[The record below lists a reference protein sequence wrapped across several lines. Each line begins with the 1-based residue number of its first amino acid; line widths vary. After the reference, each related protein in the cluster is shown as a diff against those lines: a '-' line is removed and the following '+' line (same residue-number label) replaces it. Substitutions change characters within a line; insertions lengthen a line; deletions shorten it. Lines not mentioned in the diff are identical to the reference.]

1 MERPSVANQSNLSLI
16 EDYYQRW
23 LNDPGSV
30 DTSWRNF
37 FEGYDLGRQSGDE
50 SAPSGAVIAGQGQ
63 AAVTRLIDAYR
74 AFGHYL
80 ADLDPLRLT
89 KGRESPEHLEPAAFG
104 LSEADMDRVFYNK
117 LSPSGAS
124 TLRELI
130 QTLRD
135 TYCRTVGVEFMHIRD
150 IEVRNWLLERME
162 PVRNRPDFDIKQ
174 KRRIVYKLNVAE
186 LFETFLH
193 KNYVGQKRFSLEGA
207 EMLIPLLDAVI
218 ERAGD
223 TESKR
228 S

>member
-1 MERPSVANQSNLSLI
+1 
-16 EDYYQRW
+16 
-23 LNDPGSV
+23 
-30 DTSWRNF
+30 
-37 FEGYDLGRQSGDE
+37 
-50 SAPSGAVIAGQGQ
+50 
-63 AAVTRLIDAYR
+63 
-74 AFGHYL
+74 
-80 ADLDPLRLT
+80 
-89 KGRESPEHLEPAAFG
+89 
-104 LSEADMDRVFYNK
+104 MDRVFYNK

-130 QTLRD
+130 QTLHD

-218 ERAGD
+218 ERAGRHGVKEIVMGMPHRGRLECFD
-223 TESKR
+223 EHSRQTVR
-228 S
+228 DDF